1 MRDFLKRAMK
11 LGINVEGM
19 DSQAAIY
26 DLLRDVCDDRECFES
41 AFLPTALHDDLIA
54 AIRERIETGAGAT
67 GRRGSLIEIAAV

>member
-19 DSQAAIY
+19 DSQAATY

-41 AFLPTALHDDLIA
+41 AFLPTALHDDLIN
-54 AIRERIETGAGAT
+54 AIRERIETEARASV
-67 GRRGSLIEIAAV
+67 RRGSLIKIATM